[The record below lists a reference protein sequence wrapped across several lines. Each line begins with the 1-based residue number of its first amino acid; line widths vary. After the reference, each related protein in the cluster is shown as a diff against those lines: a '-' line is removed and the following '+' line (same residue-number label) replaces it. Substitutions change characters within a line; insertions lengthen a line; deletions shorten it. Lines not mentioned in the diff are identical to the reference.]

1 MSSNVIKSNTSKL
14 LRKVEKMINFNF
26 PENNKKRFIYFSP
39 NGSLTDKAMNDSIKS
54 FFIETKNMHNKDLA
68 FGYNLIFKNGTMKD
82 LHNYICDNDLRK
94 KDNLKNNNIYKL
106 KKSSS
111 FNWKNNKNVFSNM
124 KNSSTNLLL
133 NNFTL
138 KKINVNKPIYN
149 NAFDINK
156 ELDSF
161 ISLSPTKRIKMNSNE
176 NNEFNTS
183 RLLKNK
189 LISSN
194 SNKNNKFEDKNYFK
208 KINWSNL
215 RKDINLKVKS
225 NK

>member
-124 KNSSTNLLL
+124 KNSSKNLLL

-161 ISLSPTKRIKMNSNE
+161 ISLSPTKRIKISSNE
-176 NNEFNTS
+176 NGDFNFNTS
-183 RLLKNK
+183 RSVKNK
-189 LISSN
+189 INLN
-194 SNKNNKFEDKNYFK
+194 NNKNNNLEVKKYFT

-215 RKDINLKVKS
+215 RNDIKIKGKLN
-225 NK
+225 

>member
-54 FFIETKNMHNKDLA
+54 FFIETKNMHN
-68 FGYNLIFKNGTMKD
+68 
-82 LHNYICDNDLRK
+82 NDLRK

-124 KNSSTNLLL
+124 KNSSKNLLL

>member
-1 MSSNVIKSNTSKL
+1 MSTNIIKSNTSKL
-14 LRKVEKMINFNF
+14 LRNVEKMINFNF
-26 PENNKKRFIYFSP
+26 PEKNKKRFIYFSP
-39 NGSLTDKAMNDSIKS
+39 NGSLTDKTINDSIKS
-54 FFIETKNMHNKDLA
+54 FFINSKNFHNKDLA
-68 FGYNLIFKNGTMKD
+68 FGYNLIFKSGSMKD
-82 LHNYICDNDLRK
+82 LHNYISDNDLRRK
-94 KDNLKNNNIYKL
+94 HNLTNNISKL
-106 KKSSS
+106 RKSSS

-124 KNSSTNLLL
+124 KNSSKNLLL